1 MTIDQL
7 RQQAGLVLD
16 TNLLLLY
23 CVGQSDPHMISK
35 FTTRLSR
42 YDVDDYRLL
51 VQFIALFKKLVTT
64 ANILTETVNLIDKK
78 SGRYDG
84 VLRQIIIETLGMDEL
99 AMSSQ
104 ILVTKY
110 ARQFLTFGLTD
121 LVLCELAQQS
131 YLVLTDDGA
140 ISAFIAGNQ
149 GTALN
154 FEQLRNLLIQKR
166 SFRHKR

>member
-7 RQQAGLVLD
+7 RRQAGLVLD

-23 CVGQSDPHMISK
+23 CVGQSDPYMIPK

-42 YDVDDYRLL
+42 YDVDDFRLL

-78 SGRYDG
+78 SGRFEG
-84 VLRQIIIETLGMDEL
+84 VLRQLITETLSMDEL
-99 AMSSQ
+99 VVSSQ
-104 ILVTKY
+104 VLVNKY
-110 ARQFLTFGLTD
+110 TRQFLTFGFTD
-121 LVLCELAQQS
+121 LALCELAQQS

-140 ISAFIAGNQ
+140 ISSFIAGNK
-149 GTALN
+149 GAVLN
-154 FEQLRNLLIQKR
+154 FDQLRSLLIQKR
-166 SFRHKR
+166 SFRDKQ